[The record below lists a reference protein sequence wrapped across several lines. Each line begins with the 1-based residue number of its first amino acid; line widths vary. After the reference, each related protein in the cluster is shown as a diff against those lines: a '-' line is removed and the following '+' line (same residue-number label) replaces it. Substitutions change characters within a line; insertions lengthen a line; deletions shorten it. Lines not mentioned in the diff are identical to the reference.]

1 MNFTRPIVEPVM
13 RCLLIAPL
21 VLVLACGEEAA
32 PVEPPR
38 ARPPV
43 TEVVVPDLP
52 VDHPS
57 MGDLSILSRG
67 PRRLSVDQLERSI
80 EQIGNL
86 GPGTVQIP
94 ENLALTLGRPDY
106 VKVTEESL
114 SPSPLFMKFMMD
126 LGGIVCAQLRDAEPL
141 RAVDQRVFLRYTTKE
156 ENLANLLVRFTGID
170 GEDATPYVARL
181 SRVYEA
187 GVTGGGT
194 ELAGYEAACIALF
207 TSPEFLLY

>member
-1 MNFTRPIVEPVM
+1 M
-13 RCLLIAPL
+13 RCLVVVPL
-21 VLVLACGEEAA
+21 LLVVACGEETV
-32 PVEPPR
+32 PVAPPR
-38 ARPPV
+38 ERPAV

-52 VDHPS
+52 VDHHS

-86 GPGTVQIP
+86 AAGTVKIP

-141 RAVDQRVFLRYTTKE
+141 RAVDQRVFLRYTSKE

-170 GEDATPYVARL
+170 GEGAAPYVARL